1 MADEKYI
8 RRLIDMTALVF
19 GEILWDIINGKEY
32 LGGAPLNFAAH
43 FTKCGGKAS
52 IVSAVGDD
60 NRGWR
65 AVEQITKL
73 GITHRAVN
81 IYEGIPTGIVDVML
95 NAGEPTYHIEEN
107 VAYDFINLDESLPKL
122 LKEQP
127 FEVFYFGTLA
137 QRASKSRDTLNQLL
151 KAMPFRH
158 IFYDVNL
165 RKDSYTAEIIRNGLK
180 RCTIFKLNIE
190 EVTVISNLLFK
201 TSLAPETFCRYIV
214 DEFEISIVIITA
226 ADQGCHVYTDH
237 TLASLSGIPVKVV
250 DAVGAGDAFSA
261 AFMFHYC
268 HSKNAIDAAR
278 LANKVGSYVAGV
290 AGPIPEYSED
300 LKRSLA

>member
-1 MADEKYI
+1 MK
-8 RRLIDMTALVF
+8 ALVF
-19 GEILWDIINGKEY
+19 GEILWDVINGVEY

-43 FTKCGGKAS
+43 FTKCGGKAA

-60 NRGWR
+60 NRGWQ
-65 AVEQITKL
+65 ALAQITKL

-81 IYEGIPTGIVDVML
+81 IYAGIPTGVVNVML
-95 NAGEPTYHIEEN
+95 NSGEPTYHIEEN
-107 VAYDFINLDESLPKL
+107 VAYDFINLDESLPTL

-137 QRASKSRDTLNQLL
+137 QRANKSRDVLSQLL

-165 RKDSYTAEIIRNGLK
+165 RKDSYTPEIIRNGL
-180 RCTIFKLNIE
+180 RWCTIFKLNAE
-190 EVTVISNLLFK
+190 EVSVISNLLFK
-201 TSLAPETFCRYIV
+201 TSLSPENFCRYITS
-214 DEFEISIVIITA
+214 EFEISIVIITA
-226 ADQGCHVYTDH
+226 ADQGCHVYTNQTFT
-237 TLASLSGIPVKVV
+237 TLPGIPVEVV

-278 LANKVGSYVAGV
+278 LANKVGAYVAGMV
-290 AGPIPEYSED
+290 GPIPEYSED
-300 LKRSLA
+300 LKKDWLVNLHAKN